1 MFHRILVAIDG
12 SKHAERALREAVDLA
27 QRNSATLTVMSCVP
41 DLSAW
46 VAGGTGYGGGIDFDS
61 LAKQSEREY
70 QQLLDNA
77 VNALP
82 HDLSVTKVLRYG
94 RAAEEILGQLRAG
107 EHDLVVLGS
116 RGRGEVRSLL
126 LGSVSHQVLNASPSA
141 VLIVHAQA
149 GPG

>member
-1 MFHRILVAIDG
+1 VFLRILVAIDG
-12 SKHAERALREAVDLA
+12 SKHAERALLEAVDLA

-46 VAGGTGYGGGIDFDS
+46 VVGGTGYGGGVGFES

-70 QQLLDNA
+70 QQLLDKA

-82 HDLSVTKVLRYG
+82 HDLSVTKVLRHG
-94 RAAEEILGQLRAG
+94 RAGEEILGQLRAG

-141 VLIVHAQA
+141 VLVVHAQE